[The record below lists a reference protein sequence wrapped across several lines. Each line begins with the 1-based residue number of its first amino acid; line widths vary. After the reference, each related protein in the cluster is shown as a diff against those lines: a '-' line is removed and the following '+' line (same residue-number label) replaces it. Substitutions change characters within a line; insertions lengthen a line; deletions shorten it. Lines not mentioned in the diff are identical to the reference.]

1 MAVLNTDPLVFGK
14 PISLHVQPK
23 SKLEP
28 PVLSILTPSKSS
40 DVLKVCLA
48 AGFAPKEGVM
58 KLTLPGNKP
67 PIHHNISN
75 AVLSKKGVYYFAGFS
90 KDDIEKCQF
99 QDKETSKP
107 AEAASTCDPSNIT
120 NSNSSPT
127 YEITDDPKRNT
138 MTLIVTGLRLL
149 LAKAVAVNVM
159 MTIKAFLI

>member
-1 MAVLNTDPLVFGK
+1 MT
-14 PISLHVQPK
+14 
-23 SKLEP
+23 
-28 PVLSILTPSKSS
+28 
-40 DVLKVCLA
+40 LK
-48 AGFAPKEGVM
+48 
-58 KLTLPGNKP
+58 
-67 PIHHNISN
+67 N
-75 AVLSKKGVYYFAGFS
+75 ANLK
-90 KDDIEKCQF
+90 
-99 QDKETSKP
+99 DKETSKIVKGKP